1 MKRAKIRGSGSLN
14 YRFISRTEWVDVIL
28 FNLGDQRNVSQY
40 NSRKVR
46 RLVFVDL
53 GMFLAKMASIEKFH
67 L

>member
-1 MKRAKIRGSGSLN
+1 MNQAKIRGSGSLN

-40 NSRKVR
+40 NSRKVGR
-46 RLVFVDL
+46 HVSVDL
-53 GMFLAKMASIEKFH
+53 RMFLEKMASTEKFH